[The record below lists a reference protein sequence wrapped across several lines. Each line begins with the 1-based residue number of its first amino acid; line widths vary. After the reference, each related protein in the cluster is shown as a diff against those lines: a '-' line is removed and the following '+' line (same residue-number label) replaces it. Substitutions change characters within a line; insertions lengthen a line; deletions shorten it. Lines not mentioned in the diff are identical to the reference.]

1 MVCQLVV
8 DERIPYLCVCNSHK
22 EKKPASIGRHVVC
35 FNGRTLLCNM
45 NVQKQ
50 LNDPLI
56 HVSTTFAMNLHARS
70 CLAQLQWVVCTVT
83 TMHACVP
90 LTHSYVRSEAIAI
103 NIADIYCWLCNY
115 TECLFFC
122 SISEK
127 RVDFHGSD
135 LDVGAAWEQG
145 CLCFFS
151 PSPPPKAFLRSWKR
165 LNALRREPT

>member
-35 FNGRTLLCNM
+35 FNGRTLLCDT

-70 CLAQLQWVVCTVT
+70 CLAWLQWVVCIVT
-83 TMHACVP
+83 AMHVCVP
-90 LTHSYVRSEAIAI
+90 LTHSYVRSEAITI
-103 NIADIYCWLCNY
+103 KIAYIYCWLFNY
-115 TECLFFC
+115 TECFSAQLVKKIWFP
-122 SISEK
+122 
-127 RVDFHGSD
+127 
-135 LDVGAAWEQG
+135 WEW
-145 CLCFFS
+145 
-151 PSPPPKAFLRSWKR
+151 LRCG
-165 LNALRREPT
+165 NGLRTGLLMLL